1 MLSQQIES
9 SKDKQKESAN
19 KIKTKLMLDLNQS
32 NWNIHRKKGQLQGI
46 EGVNSAKNTNLTPR
60 MTVFDFSINNISETT
75 GF

>member
-32 NWNIHRKKGQLQGI
+32 NWNILRKKGQ
-46 EGVNSAKNTNLTPR
+46 
-60 MTVFDFSINNISETT
+60 
-75 GF
+75 